1 MSKEITDWIKYELY
15 PALYESIDT
24 ALPEHEFKRY
34 SGGWRSKTYLD
45 GSIHKDR
52 ADKTVISKKAPG
64 WILENGGE
72 TLSLVDYVIRRDKT
86 ANTTYTVPVVSGD
99 DLTCSYLITT
109 PGVTVGI
116 GTVVFSINGN
126 TSYSATNGSGFNNL
140 KVP

>member
-1 MSKEITDWIKYELY
+1 MRNLIIFLLLFISV
-15 PALYESIDT
+15 T
-24 ALPEHEFKRY
+24 ACK
-34 SGGWRSKTYLD
+34 K
-45 GSIHKDR
+45 
-52 ADKTVISKKAPG
+52 DKTNLLTVKVSNIAPG
-64 WILENGGE
+64 TTYIVIVESKIQNKSILTE
-72 TLSLVDYVIRRDKT
+72 RDKT